1 MKITIETDE
10 GEVIVREC
18 KALMCAI
25 EDEESYRSWIYGS
38 GMDSMNLYAYLSA
51 RLVDS
56 ATELG
61 LSRDAAIMIA
71 AMFSAS
77 GIRADEERGKT
88 DDSIRALAESLGV
101 EMPDA

>member
-1 MKITIETDE
+1 MKITIEDDD
-10 GEVIVREC
+10 GEVTVREC
-18 KALMCAI
+18 NALMCAI

-61 LSRDAAIMIA
+61 LSRDAATMIA
-71 AMFSAS
+71 ALFSAS
-77 GIRADEERGKT
+77 GIRAGEDMDSR
-88 DDSIRALAESLGV
+88 DASIRALAESLGV